1 MEQRALH
8 DALAWSFFVLTV
20 LALLIISV
28 PMYLY
33 WKKAR
38 WAFAATLATVIFSL
52 INLMLMGLKLIRYH
66 LAEVLVVYALGAWIM
81 AISMFMV
88 RRLRRR
94 DLPFTPYTDS

>member
-20 LALLIISV
+20 VSLLMISV

-38 WAFAATLATVIFSL
+38 WAFAATLATVVFSL
-52 INLMLMGLKLIRYH
+52 VNLMLMGLKLIKHH
-66 LAEVLVVYALGAWIM
+66 LAEVLSGLCPGHLDIGHFDIHGPAPAEKGPTVHSLY
-81 AISMFMV
+81 
-88 RRLRRR
+88 R
-94 DLPFTPYTDS
+94 